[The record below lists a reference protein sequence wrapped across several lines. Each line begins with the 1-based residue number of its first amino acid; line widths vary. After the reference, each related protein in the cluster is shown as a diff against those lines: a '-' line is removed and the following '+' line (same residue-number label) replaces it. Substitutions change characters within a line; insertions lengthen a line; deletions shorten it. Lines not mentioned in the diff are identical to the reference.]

1 MDTVFHKSEIKEV
14 GSFRTSSIAGQNI
27 ITIKF
32 DTAIEHSIIKMFNA
46 VSGND
51 LSLCYHAIAWE
62 NYHVK

>member
-1 MDTVFHKSEIKEV
+1 MPVFHKSEIKEV

-32 DTAIEHSIIKMFNA
+32 DDRYRTFYNKNVQA